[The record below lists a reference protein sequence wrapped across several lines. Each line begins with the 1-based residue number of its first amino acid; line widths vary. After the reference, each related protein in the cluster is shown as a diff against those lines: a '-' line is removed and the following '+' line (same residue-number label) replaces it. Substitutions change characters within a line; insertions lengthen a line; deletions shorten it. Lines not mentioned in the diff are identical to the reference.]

1 MDPDRTLR
9 MIPLSTTTTT
19 RPSNQYYLVHVED
32 YRYMLKGIMHIA
44 RDIGGANSRAIAGC
58 KNGKCVKTRDV
69 AVQATPIEEGPK
81 RPTAATTQ
89 KQQPMM
95 TTRMTRRWVR
105 VP

>member
-44 RDIGGANSRAIAGC
+44 RDIGRANSRYC
-58 KNGKCVKTRDV
+58 RL
-69 AVQATPIEEGPK
+69 
-81 RPTAATTQ
+81 
-89 KQQPMM
+89 
-95 TTRMTRRWVR
+95 
-105 VP
+105 